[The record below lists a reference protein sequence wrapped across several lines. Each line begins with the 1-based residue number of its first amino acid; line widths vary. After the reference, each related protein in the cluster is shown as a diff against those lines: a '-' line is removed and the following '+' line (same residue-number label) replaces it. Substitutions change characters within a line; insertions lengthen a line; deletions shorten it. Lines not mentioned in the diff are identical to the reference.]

1 MAQQGGFP
9 TGAAPDLADAAH
21 IEPGPEDGPTGT
33 QNVDGDEV
41 TEAANTPADDDQA
54 EEKQSFTPRDLAMIA
69 AFNAGG
75 ATRAAVKDPRVFDGI
90 FGQLPG
96 GERVVEL
103 FAILD
108 ESPDL
113 PAEAIVKFL
122 DQPDMPIEAAEAF
135 KACYVGM
142 AAWVKAENVRL
153 ATLPASTRPS
163 RYEKHGREE
172 RVGAKI
178 VDQAEKDRI
187 ARNQAGL
194 AIGEAAAFD
203 DQGKE

>member
-1 MAQQGGFP
+1 MADP
-9 TGAAPDLADAAH
+9 VSGA
-21 IEPGPEDGPTGT
+21 GT
-33 QNVDGDEV
+33 DPAISGVSASE
-41 TEAANTPADDDQA
+41 ERADDGDQA
-54 EEKQSFTPRDLAMIA
+54 EENQTFTPRELAMIA

-75 ATRAAVKDPRVFDGI
+75 ATRAAVQDPRVFDGI
-90 FGQLPG
+90 FGRLPG

-122 DQPDMPIEAAEAF
+122 DRPYMPIEAAEAF

-153 ATLPASTRPS
+153 TATPASTRPS

-194 AIGEAAAFD
+194 AIGEPAAFD

>member
-1 MAQQGGFP
+1 
-9 TGAAPDLADAAH
+9 
-21 IEPGPEDGPTGT
+21 
-33 QNVDGDEV
+33 
-41 TEAANTPADDDQA
+41 
-54 EEKQSFTPRDLAMIA
+54 MIA
-69 AFNAGG
+69 AIAASLVTQEAMRDPDILRVLRSQHAGD
-75 ATRAAVKDPRVFDGI
+75 RD
-90 FGQLPG
+90 
-96 GERVVEL
+96 VEM

-113 PAEAIVKFL
+113 PPEAIIKFL
-122 DQPDMPIEAAEAF
+122 DKPDMPIEAAEAF

-153 ATLPASTRPS
+153 TSTPASTRPS

>member
-1 MAQQGGFP
+1 
-9 TGAAPDLADAAH
+9 
-21 IEPGPEDGPTGT
+21 
-33 QNVDGDEV
+33 
-41 TEAANTPADDDQA
+41 
-54 EEKQSFTPRDLAMIA
+54 MIA
-69 AFNAGG
+69 AASAAGG
-75 ATRAAVKDPRVFDGI
+75 VWEAVQSNLGT
-90 FGQLPG
+90 LPG

-122 DQPDMPIEAAEAF
+122 DKPDMPIEAAEAF

-153 ATLPASTRPS
+153 TATPASTRPS

-172 RVGAKI
+172 PVGAKI

-187 ARNQAGL
+187 ARNQPGGQGV
-194 AIGEAAAFD
+194 AIGEAA
-203 DQGKE
+203 EE